1 LNLYARRHSAATEIP
16 EEPTLLKNEKTAKLG
31 VKNKRLSAG
40 WDEDYL
46 LQVLVGT

>member
-1 LNLYARRHSAATEIP
+1 
-16 EEPTLLKNEKTAKLG
+16 LKNEKPAKLG

-40 WDEDYL
+40 WDEDDL